1 MLPDHSLRERAI
13 VQGSYIHIFKLKAR
27 SCNHTRRAE
36 NRGQAT
42 VDELVEVNLSIDQE
56 SRLTYSSPSPPCE
69 ACVISCLN

>member
-1 MLPDHSLRERAI
+1 VKEAP
-13 VQGSYIHIFKLKAR
+13 
-27 SCNHTRRAE
+27 RRAE

-69 ACVISCLN
+69 ACVIAQNEKTSLSTRTVEGKKQDILRKIVSA